1 MRSYRLLDDF
11 KLVKDYETT
20 EEITKNIELNKF
32 MLGLIFSSLSLP
44 YQMKYIGVLEE
55 LGGDFKEMAEYLRK
69 FKQEKDAT
77 ETVLK
82 N

>member
-69 FKQEKDAT
+69 FQQEKDAT